1 MSSCTGYFDCPCD
14 DCDVTPYA
22 RCDWCRT
29 PFQGQVIYLIHTQET
44 GTRSNTTQHVGSEC
58 CIAKGNHAGY
68 ANRFLDRWGCLP
80 RMHLRFLE
88 THENVTRMFAE
99 AKKCHED
106 GGSKHVVKDLF
117 RTAWQ
122 TYKKLSPEDQ
132 ALVVK

>member
-1 MSSCTGYFDCPCD
+1 
-14 DCDVTPYA
+14 
-22 RCDWCRT
+22 
-29 PFQGQVIYLIHTQET
+29 
-44 GTRSNTTQHVGSEC
+44 
-58 CIAKGNHAGY
+58 
-68 ANRFLDRWGCLP
+68 
-80 RMHLRFLE
+80 MHLRFLE